1 MYPLCLLFEKPY
13 VSKMLIQTVKKDVD
27 YSGTC
32 GQNSKIFTELRY
44 TYYVIWLYVYG
55 KVEPEIYFYA

>member
-1 MYPLCLLFEKPY
+1 MHPLCLLFEEPD
-13 VSKMLIQTVKKDVD
+13 VSKMLIQTVNKDVGVD

-44 TYYVIWLYVYG
+44 NLTVRG
-55 KVEPEIYFYA
+55 KVEQEIYSKYA

>member
-1 MYPLCLLFEKPY
+1 MHPLCLLFKEPD
-13 VSKMLIQTVKKDVD
+13 VSKMLIQTVNKDVGVD

-44 TYYVIWLYVYG
+44 NLTVRVWKG
-55 KVEPEIYFYA
+55 